1 MLDSRRRFVGALAGA
16 AGGAAILSQFL
27 VAQKPPVV
35 QLPPVTPPEPP
46 KRDPKKILQEDEKNI
61 KKNVA
66 RLYELAAQL
75 KEEVEKTDET
85 AMLSLSLLKKT
96 EEIEKLARQI
106 RNRAKGE

>member
-1 MLDSRRRFVGALAGA
+1 MLDSRRRFVRALAGA

-27 VAQKPPVV
+27 VAQQPPVV
-35 QLPPVTPPEPP
+35 QPPPLALPEPP
-46 KRDPKKILQEDEKNI
+46 KRDPKKMLQEDQMNI

-66 RLYELAAQL
+66 RLYELATQL
-75 KEEVEKTDET
+75 KEEVEKTDGT
-85 AMLSLSLLKKT
+85 AILSLSLLKKT